1 MRNAKIIPAG
11 FGLPLVLVLLAAA
24 VGGVGQWWAEG
35 ASTAWDFSRIGELAA
50 AALEAGF
57 VEEVLFRGVL
67 LWGCLSW
74 AQSFSQRKANRG
86 AFQNPVCFAIATSSL
101 VFGLFHL
108 LPDGPWVT
116 PEANLAIA
124 LAQAVQKVAQAT
136 LFGIIMAR
144 LVFET
149 PFEKEPFPRRTLAL
163 AAPIVIHVAF
173 DLLYLGPPMLSGE
186 PLPTTYLTGIPLE
199 LANSAGMT
207 LLLSLAVLLKTRRG
221 CATPRGDSGNSC

>member
-124 LAQAVQKVAQAT
+124 LA
-136 LFGIIMAR
+136 
-144 LVFET
+144 
-149 PFEKEPFPRRTLAL
+149 
-163 AAPIVIHVAF
+163 
-173 DLLYLGPPMLSGE
+173 
-186 PLPTTYLTGIPLE
+186 
-199 LANSAGMT
+199 
-207 LLLSLAVLLKTRRG
+207 LSLIHISEPTRR
-221 CATPRGDSGNSC
+221 S